1 MVCFYLILYL
11 FKKEFVEEKDRS
23 DDTLSC
29 PPLLAANAI
38 DWLKARPLDKPF
50 CALENILMS

>member
-1 MVCFYLILYL
+1 LYL

-29 PPLLAANAI
+29 PPRLAANAI

-50 CALENILMS
+50 CSLDNILMS